1 VDSGSRNNPRGRR
14 LTKYGAPLRPTRHRL
29 IIAMGVAAC
38 FVSLVLAS
46 VGFFAKFAAGTLDP
60 AFRSPGLTVHI
71 KHDEDE
77 SELQFESVNQI
88 RSLELPED
96 PSVAETATVPEDV
109 SSVTPPAL
117 QFDEQP
123 VVDWQNMIAE
133 TVTSIGKERQEREEI
148 RALMWRKT
156 HSIMFQSAGS
166 FVPKQQEPIIPD
178 FQFKPQVHVGGL
190 GVTIGS
196 CFIGLPIVGVPV
208 EERTVAIGLFVC
220 AKDSG

>member
-1 VDSGSRNNPRGRR
+1 MDSGSRNDPRGRR
-14 LTKYGAPLRPTRHRL
+14 LTKYSAPLRPTRHRL

-38 FVSLVLAS
+38 FVSLLLAS
-46 VGFFAKFAAGTLDP
+46 VGFFAKFAAGSLDP

-71 KHDEDE
+71 KHDEDD
-77 SELQFESVNQI
+77 SELPFESVDQI
-88 RSLELPED
+88 GSLELRED
-96 PSVAETATVPEDV
+96 ASAAEIATVPEDV

-133 TVTSIGKERQEREEI
+133 TVASIRKEKQEREKT
-148 RALMWRKT
+148 RAPMWRKT
-156 HSIMFQSAGS
+156 HSIMFQLAGS
-166 FVPKQQEPIIPD
+166 FVPKQQEPVIPG
-178 FQFKPQVHVGGL
+178 FQFKPQVHVAGL

-208 EERTVAIGLFVC
+208 EERTVGIRLFVC
-220 AKDSG
+220 AKD

>member
-1 VDSGSRNNPRGRR
+1 
-14 LTKYGAPLRPTRHRL
+14 
-29 IIAMGVAAC
+29 MGVAAC

-46 VGFFAKFAAGTLDP
+46 VGFFAKFAAGTFDP
-60 AFRSPGLTVHI
+60 AFRSPSLTVHI
-71 KHDEDE
+71 KHDEDD
-77 SELQFESVNQI
+77 SELQFESVDQI
-88 RSLELPED
+88 GSLGLRED
-96 PSVAETATVPEDV
+96 ASVAETATALEDV

-117 QFDEQP
+117 QFDEQL

-133 TVTSIGKERQEREEI
+133 SVASIGKEKQEREEI
-148 RALMWRKT
+148 RAPMWRKT
-156 HSIMFQSAGS
+156 HSIMFRSEGS

-178 FQFKPQVHVGGL
+178 FQFKPQVHVAGL

-208 EERTVAIGLFVC
+208 EERTVGIRLFVC